1 MERKELSED
10 LRERIVAS
18 YYEGNG
24 YKKLGKLFNTP
35 VSTVKNIIK
44 KFKEF
49 GTVKNL
55 GKRGRHKKI
64 TPQLER
70 RLVRQ
75 VNNNP
80 FTTVKALKKASLDV
94 GVEVSS
100 STIRN
105 CLHENGLHGRR
116 PRKTPLL
123 KKRHREMRIN
133 YAKENLLK
141 TNAFWDSV
149 LWSDETKIEL
159 FSHNDVSH
167 VWRKKGEAYNPKNTV
182 PTVKHGGGSIMMWG
196 CFASCGTG
204 NIVKVDGIMLKEQ
217 YLKILAENLQ
227 TSVDDLNLV
236 DWTFQQ
242 DNDPKHTA
250 RIIKKWFADNQINV
264 LNWPSQSPDLNP
276 IANLWTILKRNIHL
290 RRPGNLKE
298 LESIAKDEW
307 AKISTDTCKNIIDN
321 YRKRLLAVIENKG
334 FAIDY

>member
-10 LRERIVAS
+10 LQERIVAS
-18 YYEGNG
+18 YYDGNG

-64 TPQLER
+64 IPQLEC

-123 KKRHREMRIN
+123 KK
-133 YAKENLLK
+133 
-141 TNAFWDSV
+141 
-149 LWSDETKIEL
+149 
-159 FSHNDVSH
+159 
-167 VWRKKGEAYNPKNTV
+167 
-182 PTVKHGGGSIMMWG
+182 
-196 CFASCGTG
+196 GTG
-204 NIVKVDGIMLKEQ
+204 KCE
-217 YLKILAENLQ
+217 
-227 TSVDDLNLV
+227 
-236 DWTFQQ
+236 
-242 DNDPKHTA
+242 
-250 RIIKKWFADNQINV
+250 
-264 LNWPSQSPDLNP
+264 
-276 IANLWTILKRNIHL
+276 
-290 RRPGNLKE
+290 
-298 LESIAKDEW
+298 
-307 AKISTDTCKNIIDN
+307 
-321 YRKRLLAVIENKG
+321 
-334 FAIDY
+334 